1 MLINS
6 FDKIIMK
13 DLIID
18 LVGSKN
24 RKTVSDLKLKK
35 SMQLSGQDLSKINYT
50 MKVKQAKLTPI
61 IG

>member
-35 SMQLSGQDLSKINYT
+35 SMQLSGQDISKINYT
-50 MKVKQAKLTPI
+50 LKVKQAKLTPI

>member
-1 MLINS
+1 
-6 FDKIIMK
+6 MK

-35 SMQLSGQDLSKINYT
+35 SMQLSGQDISKINYT
-50 MKVKQAKLTPI
+50 LKVKQAKLTPI

>member
-50 MKVKQAKLTPI
+50 LKVKQAKLTPI